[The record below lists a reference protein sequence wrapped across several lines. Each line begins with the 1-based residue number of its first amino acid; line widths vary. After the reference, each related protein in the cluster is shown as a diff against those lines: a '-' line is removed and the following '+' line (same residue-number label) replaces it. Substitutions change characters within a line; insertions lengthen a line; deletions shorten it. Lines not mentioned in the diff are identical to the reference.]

1 MRTGMFRIAALA
13 AVVSLAGM
21 ARAADETEAVKIGP
35 VTYQVPSDWQ
45 RQQPTNTMR
54 IAQFGVPLAE
64 GDSGKIEF
72 VVFYFGGQ
80 GGSAD
85 DNIKRWAGMFE
96 DVQGEKKV
104 NKMEVNGLKIT
115 ELDISGTYKDKPFPM
130 SDTFTPRKDYRLLA
144 AVVETPDDGPY
155 FFRFVGPAK
164 TIKGEEEAWKNM
176 LKTASLK

>member
-1 MRTGMFRIAALA
+1 MHRFAPIALLLTASLGFA
-13 AVVSLAGM
+13 AEK
-21 ARAADETEAVKIGP
+21 ETEAVKIGP
-35 VTYQVPSDWQ
+35 VTYQIPATWQ

-54 IAQFGVPLAE
+54 IAQFGVPLAD
-64 GDSGKIEF
+64 GDSGKVEF
-72 VVFYFGGQ
+72 IVFYFGGQ
-80 GGSAD
+80 GGSAE

-104 NKMEVNGLKIT
+104 NKMEVGALKIT
-115 ELDISGTYKDKPFPM
+115 ELDIAGTYKDKPFPM
-130 SDTFTPRKDYRLLA
+130 SDTFTPRKDYRMLA

-176 LKTASLK
+176 LKTAATKD